1 MTTTPAGLDS
11 IHDEVIR
18 DIDRQMRL
26 DREAAA
32 PVFCSLKVTNLKVV
46 PSMSEE
52 TVAYTATIKFGPI
65 VLAYAKND
73 GHGGNT
79 FIHAAEGRR
88 ELLHDLERRWMEAIG
103 PDSTNCAVRFDLEAW
118 VDDAA
123 AEKLKEI
130 EDKREEARIRRWIS
144 SRVNRGYVVF
154 RVGDEWAS
162 CYPTTGSKN
171 APRSK
176 AKWEASIKAKHPTA
190 GNFFFPSWWTA

>member
-52 TVAYTATIKFGPI
+52 TIAYTATIKFGSI
-65 VLAYAKND
+65 AIAHASNA

-79 FIHAAEGRR
+79 IVCAVGGRHDMLR
-88 ELLHDLERRWMEAIG
+88 DLERRWMEAIG
-103 PDSTNCAVRFDLEAW
+103 PDSTNCAVRFNLEAW

-123 AEKLKEI
+123 EAQLKAM
-130 EDKREEARIRRWIS
+130 EDKRERARIARFIKYCTS
-144 SRVNRGYVVF
+144 KGQAVC
-154 RVGDEWAS
+154 RVGNEMRSFNAKAGIRSRGALESWVKVM
-162 CYPTTGSKN
+162 YPT
-171 APRSK
+171 ACDF
-176 AKWEASIKAKHPTA
+176 A
-190 GNFFFPSWWTA
+190 FPEGWSD

>member
-32 PVFCSLKVTNLKVV
+32 PVFCSLKVTNLKVI

-52 TVAYTATIKFGPI
+52 TVAYTATIKCGPI
-65 VLAYAKND
+65 VLAYAKNN

-79 FIHAAEGRR
+79 FIHPAEGRR
-88 ELLHDLERRWMEAIG
+88 EMLHDLERRWMEAIG
-103 PDSTNCAVRFDLEAW
+103 PDSTNCAVRFNLEAW

-123 AEKLKEI
+123 EAQLKAM
-130 EDKREEARIRRWIS
+130 EDKRERARIARFIKS
-144 SRVNRGYVVF
+144 CTSKGQAVC
-154 RVGDEWAS
+154 RVGNEMRSFNAKAGIRSRGGFEAWVKVL
-162 CYPTTGSKN
+162 YPT
-171 APRSK
+171 ACDF
-176 AKWEASIKAKHPTA
+176 A
-190 GNFFFPSWWTA
+190 FPEGWSD